1 MVLPMSKKIK
11 LYVKFEGGYDPY
23 AIDKCTA
30 ARCASHGL
38 MKVIDKIPNSSLL
51 LYPFANEYLTVYD
64 KSLAE
69 AHGIYLID
77 APWDILPAINSR
89 LSDDIR
95 RRKLINVREVQGPSK
110 GSDYKISTAGAAAYA
125 LFILGYREQA
135 EELLDVFPW
144 KDDFIKENFRNR
156 R

>member
-1 MVLPMSKKIK
+1 MSKKVN

-30 ARCASHGL
+30 AKAAHHGL
-38 MKVIDKIPNSSLL
+38 MEIINQIPNPSLL
-51 LYPFANEYLTVYD
+51 LYPFADEHLTVYD
-64 KSLAE
+64 RNLVE
-69 AHGIYLID
+69 EHGIYLID

-89 LSDDIR
+89 LDKGVR
-95 RRKLINVREVQGPSK
+95 RRKLINVKEVQGLYK

-135 EELLDVFPW
+135 EELLDIFPW
-144 KDDFIKENFRNR
+144 KDDFIKENFRDR